1 MKCSSKPSSL
11 RRICRYKE
19 EQQDNLYSFIS
30 TKVETLSEM
39 LIKAQIQEFPNH
51 LNRPFKLLYLQKAA
65 YPSNA
70 YKKKFL

>member
-1 MKCSSKPSSL
+1 
-11 RRICRYKE
+11 
-19 EQQDNLYSFIS
+19 
-30 TKVETLSEM
+30 M

-70 YKKKFL
+70 YKKKFLWFFLANLVKY